1 MAEVFGLDTY
11 EYTDSFI
18 LRNTAQLTNGDT
30 TAKIVYNGENVIIF
44 LNKSES
50 SEYMKDADFL

>member
-11 EYTDSFI
+11 EYTDRLI

-30 TAKIVYNGENVIIF
+30 TAKIVYNGENVILF
-44 LNKSES
+44 
-50 SEYMKDADFL
+50 